1 VAKKR
6 RRLPALIRDM
16 GSCIFKKPFTEQYP
30 FIKVS
35 APEGYRGR
43 HTFDPEKC
51 ISCGLCE
58 RDCPADAIELKEEPS
73 GKRMPTFY
81 LDRCIF
87 CYQCTESC
95 PREAIKLSTNFEMST
110 TETTDLVVSPSEFI
124 SNQVSKNGEGTTN
137 AI

>member
-6 RRLPALIRDM
+6 RRLPALIKDM
-16 GSCIFKKPFTEQYP
+16 GSCLFKKPFTEQYP
-30 FIKVS
+30 FVKVQ

-58 RDCPADAIELKEEPS
+58 RDCPANAIELIEVS
-73 GKRMPTFY
+73 GKRMPHFY

-87 CYQCTESC
+87 CYLCEEGC
-95 PREAIKLSTNFEMST
+95 PRKAITLSTNFEMST
-110 TETTDLVVSPSEFI
+110 TETKELLVTPKEFI
-124 SNQVSKNGEGTTN
+124 NKPKATSEEGKEN
-137 AI
+137 VA